1 MDRITEQDRTLDSP
15 AHAAWIAAA
24 MESDMLPND
33 LHAVCIVRLRL
44 LGAAAI
50 ANEALAGHATPELIT
65 EALRQIQSIADQPP
79 RMNLYWPA
87 A

>member
-15 AHAAWIAAA
+15 AHAAWLAAA
-24 MESDMLPND
+24 MESDMPPND

-50 ANEALAGHATPELIT
+50 VDEALAGQATSELIT
-65 EALRQIQSIADQPP
+65 EVLRQIRSVADRPSTI
-79 RMNLYWPA
+79 NLYWPA
-87 A
+87 E